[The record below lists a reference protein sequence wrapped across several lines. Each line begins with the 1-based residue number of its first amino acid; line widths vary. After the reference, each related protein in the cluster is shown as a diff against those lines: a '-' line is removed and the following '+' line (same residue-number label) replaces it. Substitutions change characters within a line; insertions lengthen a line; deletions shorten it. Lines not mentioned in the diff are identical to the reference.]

1 MIYKRQEYVKE
12 DEKDNKFPVKRI
24 EVMEPVDEESD
35 SRFVGQ
41 VALGMQTP
49 VGVQQLPVSFEIEAS
64 SIEEAFNKFADEA
77 EPKIEEMRQQV
88 QQELQKA
95 RQKSS
100 NKIVRPGEMNL
111 QNQGNVIDFDN
122 LKSE

>member
-1 MIYKRQEYVKE
+1 MKE
-12 DEKDNKFPVKRI
+12 DEEDNKFPVKRI
-24 EVMEPVDEESD
+24 EMMEPVDEESD

-49 VGVQQLPVSFEIEAS
+49 VGVQQLPVSFEIKAS